1 MTVLTTSAQPAAAD
15 TGAALRPV
23 PWRRMVWVTW
33 RQHRATLLS
42 VPAVLGVVAIFLLLT
57 GLWVHQNY
65 AALIA
70 CHPARAD
77 ACQDLRRTFNNTD
90 WTMGNVLM
98 ILVNV
103 VPALLGAF
111 AGAPVLAREL
121 ETGTF
126 RFTWTQGM
134 GRARHTAARL
144 VLLAI
149 PVTAAAYAFS
159 LVFAWFLGPF
169 VSEQGMSVFNATVF
183 ETRGISF
190 AAWTLV
196 AFAIGAF
203 LGMLIRKIIPAMA
216 VTLGAYV
223 ALAVATA
230 AVLRE
235 HYPVS
240 AFWPMQSFEGGWLLV
255 LSAVLI
261 AATVWL
267 VRHRAA

>member
-1 MTVLTTSAQPAAAD
+1 MSVLTLPVQPGQHAGPAP
-15 TGAALRPV
+15 RPV
-23 PWRRMVWVTW
+23 PWQRMTWVTW
-33 RQHRATLLS
+33 RQHRGMLVS
-42 VPAVLGVVAIFLLLT
+42 VTAVLAALSLFLLIA
-57 GLWVHQNY
+57 GLKVHHDY
-65 AALIA
+65 TALIN
-70 CHPARAD
+70 CQPTSSD
-77 ACQDLRRTFNNTD
+77 ACSALQRSFNNTD
-90 WTMGNVLM
+90 WTMGNTILILM
-98 ILVNV
+98 NFA
-103 VPALLGAF
+103 PALLGIFTGPAVF
-111 AGAPVLAREL
+111 AREL

-126 RFTWTQGM
+126 RYAWTQGI
-134 GRARHTAARL
+134 GRLRWTVAKL
-144 VLLAI
+144 VLLAVVI
-149 PVTAAAYAFS
+149 TILTWAFS
-159 LVFAWFLGPF
+159 QVFAWFFDPFLGF
-169 VSEQGMSVFNATVF
+169 EGMNVLAKTVF
-183 ETRGISF
+183 DTRGVDF